1 LTALEIG
8 PSLKVVPRSF
18 KFKPPKCCIETCS
31 PFSQGLET
39 EKHDFVVD
47 LEGGAGVRRCVPKVL
62 SVPRNF
68 CQAVYTITLTLVS
81 CFGPPTA

>member
-1 LTALEIG
+1 LNLRWVT
-8 PSLKVVPRSF
+8 SNSK
-18 KFKPPKCCIETCS
+18 
-31 PFSQGLET
+31 
-39 EKHDFVVD
+39 
-47 LEGGAGVRRCVPKVL
+47 VRRCVPKVL